1 MTTWNKYVNKKFAI
15 EDEAYKWS
23 EEHWNEVRSIFKK
36 IEANE
41 EVFEFMLWAGRK
53 SNKTI
58 LMKMLSGEYFFEM

>member
-1 MTTWNKYVNKKFAI
+1 MTTFNKYIKKKFTI

-23 EEHWNEVRSIFKK
+23 EEHYEEVRSIFKN

-41 EVFEFMLWAGRK
+41 EIFEFMNWAGHK
-53 SNKTI
+53 ANKTI